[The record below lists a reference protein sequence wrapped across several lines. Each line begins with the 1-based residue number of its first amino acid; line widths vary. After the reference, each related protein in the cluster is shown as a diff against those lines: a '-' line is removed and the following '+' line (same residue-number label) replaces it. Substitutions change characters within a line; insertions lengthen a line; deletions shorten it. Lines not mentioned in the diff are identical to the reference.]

1 MPPPAR
7 GRRNPALL
15 APDGDAGPQVAPDP
29 IDEAEQ
35 ASADEP
41 GAEGTQ
47 PPLMYD
53 GELLQT
59 SMTLA
64 VVLPGDSKESYFGS
78 RGVFRLQTG
87 EDADDLAARAI
98 TVVRSSVLNQLDDAI
113 DAVAEYM
120 TQLVASGRVPHA

>member
-1 MPPPAR
+1 MPPPTR

-15 APDGDAGPQVAPDP
+15 APDGDAGPQIDT

-35 ASADEP
+35 AGIDEP
-41 GAEGTQ
+41 GTESAQ

-78 RGVFRLQTG
+78 RGVFRLQPG

-113 DAVAEYM
+113 DALAEYM
-120 TQLVASGRVPHA
+120 TQLASSGRVPHA

>member
-7 GRRNPALL
+7 GRKNPTLL
-15 APDGDAGPQVAPDP
+15 APDGDAGPQ
-29 IDEAEQ
+29 IDTIEEAEQ
-35 ASADEP
+35 AGADEP
-41 GAEGTQ
+41 GAELTQ
-47 PPLMYD
+47 SPLMYD

-64 VVLPGDSKESYFGS
+64 VVLPGDTKESYFGS
-78 RGVFRLQTG
+78 RGVFRLQPG

-113 DAVAEYM
+113 DALAEYM
-120 TQLVASGRVPHA
+120 AQLATSGRVPHS